1 MAGVSTD
8 VCLAFAAISAV
19 QAGFDVY
26 AVIDAS
32 GTWSPLVAQTAT
44 MRMIQAGVIPI
55 TWVAVSAELQ
65 NDWRNP
71 TGGELAELFRQHLPF
86 YGNVM
91 ASFST
96 AKGN

>member
-1 MAGVSTD
+1 MV
-8 VCLAFAAISAV
+8 
-19 QAGFDVY
+19 
-26 AVIDAS
+26 
-32 GTWSPLVAQTAT
+32 
-44 MRMIQAGVIPI
+44 QAGVIPM

-91 ASFST
+91 ASFGAASV
-96 AKGN
+96 KN